1 MCQNLFQHAVQTLP
15 LTRLTNMLLSHGLKT
30 FYTKHRLIGFNI
42 EGFESR
48 RIFEMLES
56 RLDEDVW
63 HGLHAQVSGLMVN
76 QRCRRA

>member
-1 MCQNLFQHAVQTLP
+1 
-15 LTRLTNMLLSHGLKT
+15 MLLSNGLKT

-48 RIFEMLES
+48 RIFEMLEN